1 MKRGIIYGL
10 IIVGLLA
17 LWWGLHNRDKRI
29 DQSIAAP
36 SLGPDDRAKIVLDNA
51 NHTVTRVDDTGIH
64 KTFLNPHG
72 PVSITEKK
80 NGSVVLAQRTY
91 GTIHEP
97 NIGASLGSDLK
108 FRAALGVS
116 LFYVQRWEMG
126 GGLLVNPSQLKD
138 LRLYGAVSYNVYS
151 NWLISAGVDNHKA
164 IQLIASVRF

>member
-17 LWWGLHNRDKRI
+17 LWWGLHNRDKRV
-29 DQSIAAP
+29 DAGIAAP
-36 SLGPDDRAKIVLDNA
+36 VLGPDDIAKIILDPKA
-51 NHTVTRVDDTGIH
+51 HTVTRVDATGIH
-64 KTFLNPHG
+64 KTFLNAHG

-80 NGSVVLAQRTY
+80 NGTVSLEQRTY

-108 FRAALGVS
+108 FRIAVGAS
-116 LFYVQRWEMG
+116 LLYVQRWEMG
-126 GGLLVNPSQLKD
+126 GGLLVNPSQIKD
-138 LRLYGAVSYNVYS
+138 LRVYGAVSYNVYS

-164 IQLIASVRF
+164 IHLIASVRF